1 LDSRWIGYAAAT
13 LTVVSYL
20 PQAVR
25 VWRTRQTHDLSLA
38 MFLMLVAAG
47 ALWLAYGFSRGD
59 WPVILTN
66 GSLVLVNLSILAA
79 KLRHG

>member
-1 LDSRWIGYAAAT
+1 VDSRWIGYAAAT

-38 MFLMLVAAG
+38 MFLMLVASG
-47 ALWLAYGFSRGD
+47 GLWLAYGFSRSD
-59 WPVILTN
+59 WPVIITN
-66 GSLVLVNLSILAA
+66 ASLVLVNLAILAA